1 MFLPRLSNKKWSLV
15 FAVVSLVA
23 AIIAL
28 TGMKSYQP
36 TNAYI
41 LQGAS
46 KPSMI
51 SLVNNIGGKVVHDF
65 AVIPAI
71 SALLTDDQVSTIKKT
86 NPLIRLFSD
95 AKVQL
100 KAKSDTWH
108 NAKPIKFKVE
118 NNKAIWV
125 AKNRTDEDAEV
136 ESISI
141 DWPAENGDLK
151 KLKVNGDV
159 VAKKVTG
166 QHLTYYFDEAVEVES
181 GDKLK
186 MVMKFDELNN
196 VNDQDFSISF
206 NLVDGTTIAM
216 QSVNQ
221 SIERGEDRDTYFP
234 TQVNADK
241 LHQVGIT
248 GKGVGVAIIDS
259 GLGDFDQIEYNTYG
273 EERNIHRVSVTDV
286 EVDDFGHGSHVTSLI
301 ANSSATY
308 DESGQMTLAYNG
320 IAPDVD
326 LISVKAFDETGIASY
341 ADILLAID
349 YVLVNKDE
357 LNIKVLNLSFGSEV
371 ETLYNVDPINV
382 ALMKAWQEGITVV
395 ASAGNTG
402 PDALT
407 VGVPGN
413 NPFII
418 TVGATSD
425 NYTPFNMNDDF
436 IATFSSSGP
445 TYEGFI
451 KPEILAPGA
460 HMQGLVSEDSY
471 LMQNYGM
478 YDDNE
483 GYFLM
488 SGTSQAT
495 AITTGV
501 VALMLQEQPDLTP
514 DDIKCR
520 LMTTGRLLKSS
531 EEELAYSI
539 FRQGAG
545 LIDAYGAV
553 FNDAANCSN
562 FGLDVDVQLENLDA
576 YYLGP
581 VRWNN
586 QTQEFYLEF
595 NEDYTW
601 DGNTDQNLIDELISA
616 EGLILDPETGY
627 PKEKKKKEST
637 GLILDPETG
646 YPKEKP
652 KKTNGLI
659 LDPETGYPKEKP
671 KKTNGLILDPETGY
685 PKEKKKKTNGLIL
698 DPETGYPR
706 NKVKTQGL
714 ILDPETG
721 YPKER
726 KKVKT
731 NGLILDPE
739 TGYPKEKKVKTNW
752 VEQI

>member
-23 AIIAL
+23 AVIAL

-51 SLVNNIGGKVVHDF
+51 TLVNNIGGKVVHNF

-71 SALLTDDQVSTIKKT
+71 SALLTDDQVSKIKKT

-95 AKVQL
+95 AKVTL
-100 KAKSDTWH
+100 KAKSNTWH
-108 NAKPIKFKVE
+108 NTKPMKFKTE

-125 AKNRTDEDAEV
+125 AKNRTSEDAAI
-136 ESISI
+136 ESVSI
-141 DWPAENGDLK
+141 DWPAENGRLK

-159 VAKKVTG
+159 VANKVTG
-166 QHLTYYFDEAVEVES
+166 QHLTYYFDDELNIDS

-186 MVMKFDELNN
+186 FVMKFDELNN
-196 VNDQDFSISF
+196 VNDQDFNISF
-206 NLVDGTTIAM
+206 NLVDGSTIAM
-216 QSVNQ
+216 QSVNK

-234 TQVNADK
+234 AQVNADK

-248 GKGVGVAIIDS
+248 GKGVGVAVIDS
-259 GLGDFDQIEYNTYG
+259 GLSEFDQIEYNTYG
-273 EERNIHRVSVTDV
+273 EQRNIHRVSVTDV
-286 EVDDFGHGSHVTSLI
+286 DVDDFGHGSHVTSLI

-308 DESGQMTLAYNG
+308 DESGQMTLGYNG

-326 LISVKAFDETGIASY
+326 LISIKAFDETGIASY
-341 ADILLAID
+341 EDILLAID
-349 YVLVNKDE
+349 YVLVHKDE
-357 LNIKVLNLSFGSEV
+357 LNIKVLNLSFGSEA
-371 ETLYNVDPINV
+371 ETMYHIDPINV

-425 NYTPFNMNDDF
+425 NYTPYNMNDDF
-436 IATFSSSGP
+436 LATFSSSGP
-445 TYEGFI
+445 TYAGFI

-478 YDDNE
+478 YNDNND
-483 GYFLM
+483 YFLM

-495 AITTGV
+495 AVTTGI
-501 VALMLQEQPDLTP
+501 VALMLQEQPNLTP

-520 LMTTGRLLKSS
+520 LISTGRMIQDS
-531 EEELAYSI
+531 EGNLVYSI
-539 FRQGAG
+539 FRQGSG
-545 LIDAYGAV
+545 LVDALEAV
-553 FNDAANCSN
+553 NSEESGCGNL
-562 FGLDVDVQLENLDA
+562 GIDVDVQLSSLDH
-576 YYLGP
+576 YYAGP
-581 VRWNN
+581 VRLDAD
-586 QTQEFYLEF
+586 TQEFYLLTDE
-595 NEDYTW
+595 NYTW
-601 DGNTDQNLIDELISA
+601 DGSTDYDLIQELIA
-616 EGLILDPETGY
+616 INGLILENN
-627 PKEKKKKEST
+627 KKYSKPDSN
-637 GLILDPETG
+637 GLILENNKKYG
-646 YPKEKP
+646 
-652 KKTNGLI
+652 KTNGLI
-659 LDPETGYPKEKP
+659 LENNKKYG
-671 KKTNGLILDPETGY
+671 KTNGLILENN
-685 PKEKKKKTNGLIL
+685 KKYGKSNGLILENNKKYGKTNGLIL
-698 DPETGYPR
+698 EN
-706 NKVKTQGL
+706 NKMYS
-714 ILDPETG
+714 P
-721 YPKER
+721 P
-726 KKVKT
+726 
-731 NGLILDPE
+731 
-739 TGYPKEKKVKTNW
+739 EKKKETKTNW
-752 VEQI
+752 VEQE